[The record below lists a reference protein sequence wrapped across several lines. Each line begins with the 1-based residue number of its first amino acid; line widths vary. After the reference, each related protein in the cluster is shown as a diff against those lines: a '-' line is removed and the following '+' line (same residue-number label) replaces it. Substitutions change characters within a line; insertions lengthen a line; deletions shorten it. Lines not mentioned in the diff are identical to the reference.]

1 MSKEDHPPGAAEHED
16 PKRNDAV
23 NELFRRAKEL
33 QNGGLDWLQAMGRAD
48 LEKLIAQW
56 PSGWGDDFQ
65 VLLYGDFDPP
75 GADLEFEHL
84 GIRVL
89 HEPVETKVIRSA
101 KTVLRARVTVAE
113 RSVNAILDATRR
125 LNILLGAWTL
135 VTWSNSAVG
144 WWSHITHS
152 HGGGVKESLDHE
164 DLPTAVDGIGALPES
179 VRPKVDAAL
188 FWVREPQRLMGEHH
202 RPNLLGKYVA
212 YWNAFE
218 CLVDAIAILQPQ
230 PKESQGVRQAK
241 VTSFLQERG
250 GALTL
255 SEVEDCYRIVNPGFR
270 AKASH
275 ALTVCF
281 GDAAPRY
288 IEECFTQADE
298 DNRLYAIRNAI
309 NHGDVDAENP
319 DEQLRIQSR
328 IFRLWMIVWGMFGRL
343 VPFPAPVDRPLADKD
358 SDTE

>member
-1 MSKEDHPPGAAEHED
+1 M
-16 PKRNDAV
+16 NDRV
-23 NELFRRAKEL
+23 DELFSRAREL
-33 QNGGLDWLQAMGRAD
+33 QDGGLDWLQAVGRAN
-48 LEKLIAQW
+48 LENQIAQW

-89 HEPVETKVIRSA
+89 HEPVKTSVIRGA
-101 KTVLRARVTVAE
+101 MTVLLARVTVAE
-113 RSVNAILDATRR
+113 RSVDALVDAIRR

-144 WWSHITHS
+144 WWAHITHS
-152 HGGGVKESLDHE
+152 FGGGTKVSLDHE
-164 DLPTAVDGIGALPES
+164 DLPTAVDGITKLPES
-179 VRPKVDAAL
+179 IRPKVDAAL
-188 FWVREPQRLMGEHH
+188 FWVREPQRLMREH
-202 RPNLLGKYVA
+202 RPNLLGKYAA

-218 CLVDAIAILQPQ
+218 CLVDAIAILRPQ
-230 PKESQGVRQAK
+230 PKESQKSKQAR
-241 VTSFLQERG
+241 VTSFLKEHG

-319 DEQLRIQSR
+319 DEQLRIESR
-328 IFRLWMIVWGMFGRL
+328 LSRLWMIVWAMFGRL
-343 VPFPAPVDRPLADKD
+343 IPFPAPLDRPLEDKD
-358 SDTE
+358 SDAAE